1 MLPKNPIDAESF
13 VSPAN
18 FTLPALIVPQLRERE
33 AVGVIKELSQLLHQE
48 GCVPDVLPFYNAAL
62 NREFLVSSAIE
73 SGIAFPHA
81 RLSGQPQVVFALGRS
96 EEPLA
101 WGPRGAHPVRLV
113 FLLAVPA
120 IDAGNYIL
128 LIGSLARLSL
138 DLSRLERLHN
148 ARDSVE
154 MFDVLKEVRLPSG
167 RSPKA

>member
-1 MLPKNPIDAESF
+1 MTRSRP
-13 VSPAN
+13 
-18 FTLPALIVPQLRERE
+18 TTTRLRSLSIGP
-33 AVGVIKELSQLLHQE
+33 GV
-48 GCVPDVLPFYNAAL
+48 
-62 NREFLVSSAIE
+62 
-73 SGIAFPHA
+73 
-81 RLSGQPQVVFALGRS
+81 
-96 EEPLA
+96 
-101 WGPRGAHPVRLV
+101 PRGAHPVRLV